1 DGAIALRLVGLAG
14 RRQVGDDLQVGATVQ
29 GVEAAGAAGAG
40 ADLEL
45 ALRDGRELLVD
56 VAGDEELDV
65 ETDLLEVASLLSDVV
80 GRPGGQRQRPDLELD
95 HRRGRQLGLARRGGR
110 ITPGRGRRGGRG
122 GRLGGRRSRRRGGR
136 GGRGRRRRGRG
147 PRRARRGQQAEG

>member
-1 DGAIALRLVGLAG
+1 
-14 RRQVGDDLQVGATVQ
+14 
-29 GVEAAGAAGAG
+29 
-40 ADLEL
+40 
-45 ALRDGRELLVD
+45 LVD

-110 ITPGRGRRGGRG
+110 ITPGRGRRGGGGGAGGARPARPARRG
-122 GRLGGRRSRRRGGR
+122 GGR

-147 PRRARRGQQAEG
+147 PRRARRGQQAEGEAGGEARETRAEYHGKFLL